1 MTRLR
6 PGGIVLTVGLVVA
19 IVVAASLAAR
29 SSIRVEDLEVGE
41 CFVYD
46 RAETITSVDVLD
58 CTDALDAV
66 GDPTGA
72 VAALVVWRGR
82 LADDTSDRM
91 AALDAACEEAR
102 ESSPVVVPL
111 LFERPTEDG
120 FDGLCLALGR

>member
-6 PGGIVLTVGLVVA
+6 PGGIALTIGLVVA
-19 IVVAASLAAR
+19 IVVAASLSAR

-46 RAETITSVDVLD
+46 RAEMITSVEVLD

-66 GDPTGA
+66 GDPTGP

-82 LADDTSDRM
+82 LADDTPDPM
-91 AALDAACEEAR
+91 TALDTACEEAR

-111 LFERPTEDG
+111 LFERPTDDG
-120 FDGLCLALGR
+120 IDGLCLALGR